1 MDDYMMEES
10 VGSSEQL
17 DRLSELPQSLILHIL
32 SFLRMRDVVKTTLLS
47 KRWENLWTTLPCL
60 NFSDIISEDDELDSN
75 RVRNFVNRALLF
87 WKGTKLLKFIIEIR
101 DHFDTSSLAGDMDL
115 WVRFAVINKVEEL
128 NILLEYDEG
137 VLDCEED
144 AGSSKDI
151 YRAPECLNS
160 CSSIRKLS
168 LVGCNL
174 RVRKSPTWNQLK
186 SLQINGFSFSERLI
200 NRILLGTPRLEVF
213 ELSLVES
220 NKNLNIRSTSLKKL
234 KINKYL
240 YFVDEQPSLDSIL
253 RICCPNLETLEI
265 SGVYY
270 GKCLFTNVSSLTDAT
285 LDFYDSVYHKDCG
298 SNYYDARGIE
308 LLGETMRYMFS
319 TFQHVERVA
328 LSSSSFQ
335 MIGAALK
342 KNLFSPLPN
351 VVYLKVAV
359 DLIELVEMVHLL
371 EIFPNLKM
379 LILEDQSHLHSP
391 DINAENYSEFKTNLT
406 KSFMLQLKIIEIIS
420 DFYDS
425 SMFWYVE
432 FLLKHCSM
440 LEKLVVRTKWNK
452 SCLQAR
458 SLEIAERLL
467 RMSRSSPTAEVIIF
481 NK

>member
-270 GKCLFTNVSSLTDAT
+270 G
-285 LDFYDSVYHKDCG
+285 
-298 SNYYDARGIE
+298 IE

-335 MIGAALK
+335 MIGAAQK

-351 VVYLKVAV
+351 VVLLKVGV
-359 DLIELVEMVHLL
+359 HLIKLVEMVRLL

-379 LILEDQSHLHSP
+379 LILEDQSRLRSRG
-391 DINAENYSEFKTNLT
+391 INAENYSEFKTNLT

-420 DFYDS
+420 DFYNS
-425 SMFWYVE
+425 SMFRYVE

-440 LEKLVVRTKWNK
+440 LEKLVVRAKRSTEFLLKHSTMLESMLEELVVRAK
-452 SCLQAR
+452 RGTSLSPVR

-467 RMSRSSPTAEVIIF
+467 RMPRSSPNAEVIF
-481 NK
+481 NKN

>member
-1 MDDYMMEES
+1 
-10 VGSSEQL
+10 
-17 DRLSELPQSLILHIL
+17 
-32 SFLRMRDVVKTTLLS
+32 MRDVVSTTLLS

-60 NFSDIISEDDELDSN
+60 NFSDIIIIEDDDDDETDSH
-75 RVRNFVNRALLF
+75 VRNFVNRALIL
-87 WKGTKLLKFIIEIR
+87 WKGAKLLKFIIEMR
-101 DHFDTSSLAGDMDL
+101 GHLYNSSLAGDMDV

-128 NILLEYDEG
+128 NILLEYETDALNWDG
-137 VLDCEED
+137 PVHDSED
-144 AGSSKDI
+144 V
-151 YRAPECLNS
+151 YRAPQCLNS

-174 RVRKSPTWNQLK
+174 RVRESPAWNQLK
-186 SLQINGFSFSERLI
+186 SLQIDCFSISERLI

-213 ELSLVES
+213 ELRVIES
-220 NKNLNIRSTSLKKL
+220 NENWNIRSTSLKKL
-234 KINKYL
+234 KINKYF
-240 YFVDEQPSLDSIL
+240 YFGNMQPSLDSIL

-285 LDFYDSVYHKDCG
+285 LDFYDSEYHKYYG

-335 MIGAALK
+335 MIGASLK

-351 VVYLKVAV
+351 VVLLKVGV

-371 EIFPNLKM
+371 GIFPNLKM
-379 LILEDQSHLHSP
+379 LVIEDHTSKHSAG
-391 DINAENYSEFKTNLT
+391 ISAENYLEFETNLS
-406 KSFMLQLKIIEIIS
+406 KSFQLQLKIIEIIS
-420 DFYDS
+420 DFYDF
-425 SMFWYVE
+425 SMFRCIE
-432 FLLKHCSM
+432 ILLKRCSM
-440 LEKLVVRTKWNK
+440 LEKLVIRAKRST
-452 SCLQAR
+452 SH

-467 RMSRSSPTAEVIIF
+467 RMPRSSTTAEIDNQEVCRGF
-481 NK
+481 NQFIKRLCFSAVAFKYSLSYVMYTLKSVSG

>member
-1 MDDYMMEES
+1 MEES
-10 VGSSEQL
+10 GSEQL
-17 DRLSELPQSLILHIL
+17 DRLSELPQSLILRIL
-32 SFLRMRDVVKTTLLS
+32 SFLPTRDVISTTLLS

-60 NFSDIISEDDELDSN
+60 NFSDIVIEVDDPVSCI
-75 RVRNFVNRALLF
+75 RNFVNRALIF
-87 WKGTKLLKFIIEIR
+87 WKGTKLLKFIIEMR
-101 DHFDTSSLAGDMDL
+101 GPFDNSSLAGDMDL

-128 NILLEYDEG
+128 NILLEYDAEALWWDG
-137 VLDCEED
+137 TVPD
-144 AGSSKDI
+144 SKDV
-151 YRAPECLNS
+151 YRAPQCLNS

-174 RVRKSPTWNQLK
+174 RVRESPAWNQLK
-186 SLQINGFSFSERLI
+186 SLQMDNFSFSERLI
-200 NRILLGTPRLEVF
+200 NRILMGTPRLEVF
-213 ELSLVES
+213 ELRVVES
-220 NKNLNIRSTSLKKL
+220 NMNLNIRSTSLKKL

-240 YFVDEQPSLDSIL
+240 GFMDDQPSLDSIL

-285 LDFYDSVYHKDCG
+285 LDFYNSEYHEDVG
-298 SNYYDARGIE
+298 SNYYDARGTE

-351 VVYLKVAV
+351 VVFLKVGV
-359 DLIELVEMVHLL
+359 DLFEPVEMVHLL

-379 LILEDQSHLHSP
+379 LVIEDQSYLP
-391 DINAENYSEFKTNLT
+391 RINAEFKTNLT

-420 DFYDS
+420 DFYNS
-425 SMFWYVE
+425 SMFPYVE

-440 LEKLVVRTKWNK
+440 LEKLVVWAKCSTSHSPVR
-452 SCLQAR
+452 L
-458 SLEIAERLL
+458 LEIAERLL
-467 RMSRSSPTAEVIIF
+467 RMPRSSPNAEVIF
-481 NK
+481 NKK